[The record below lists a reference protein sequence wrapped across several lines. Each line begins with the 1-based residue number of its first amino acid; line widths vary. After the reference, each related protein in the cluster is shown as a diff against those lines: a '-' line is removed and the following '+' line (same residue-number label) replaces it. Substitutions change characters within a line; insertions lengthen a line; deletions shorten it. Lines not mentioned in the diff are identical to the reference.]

1 MITFFTYHFSL
12 SKIQSFLLIIYRYIS
27 GDEKQGSMLENI
39 GSRRYARHVE
49 IILIMNLHLSL
60 IRPEKIVQ
68 KGN

>member
-1 MITFFTYHFSL
+1 MIAFFTYHFSL
-12 SKIQSFLLIIYRYIS
+12 SKIQSFLLYIGIS
-27 GDEKQGSMLENI
+27 PEMKKQGYMLENI

-49 IILIMNLHLSL
+49 IILILNLHLSL